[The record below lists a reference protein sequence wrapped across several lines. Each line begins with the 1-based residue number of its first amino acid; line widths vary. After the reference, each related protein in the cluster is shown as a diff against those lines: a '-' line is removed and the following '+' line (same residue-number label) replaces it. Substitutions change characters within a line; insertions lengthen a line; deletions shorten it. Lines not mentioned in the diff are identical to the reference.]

1 MTETNTSPKNQSS
14 PPTWQNPNY
23 KHPRMSISDRAK
35 QFMPFSALGSLEL
48 ALQKKEWEVE
58 EKLRLKDR
66 IEKSPE

>member
-1 MTETNTSPKNQSS
+1 MAKTNILPENQLN
-14 PPTWQNPNY
+14 PPTQPAPNY
-23 KHPRMSISDRAK
+23 KHPHMSISDRAK